1 MNKNFP
7 CDIIRD
13 LLPGYIDEILS
24 ETGTNSVQ
32 EHLAECEACHKAY
45 LEMKED
51 WTSET
56 EVKEQIAIDGFKKV
70 RRRTR
75 TLKIALGAAL
85 SLLLFFTLSI
95 FLKVFV
101 IGKPLS
107 THEIEINTEELS
119 YDEETA
125 CLTINGTVNLASC
138 RVTGVEWQQ
147 SEEDKNEVNI
157 LVYAAETLP
166 FQPERTEFN
175 LTVPDMKG
183 KTAYLACPEY
193 DRRELYN
200 WKHYHNE
207 KMMKL
212 ENEIYDRFPELD
224 RNRDALSYT
233 GGIET
238 ADGMEGIRFCV
249 HSVIGENAT
258 FWTFND
264 QIITDGDLE
273 SRDFEIWISLE
284 EPYQILLFDYRTGQ
298 YTDDT
303 SIFNR
308 H

>member
-24 ETGTNSVQ
+24 ETGINTVQ
-32 EHLAECEACHKAY
+32 EHLAECEACHKVF

-51 WTSET
+51 WISET
-56 EVKEQIAIDGFKKV
+56 EVKEQIALDGFKKV

-75 TLKIALGAAL
+75 MLKIALGAAL
-85 SLLLFFTLSI
+85 SLLLLSTLSI
-95 FLKVFV
+95 FVKVFV

-107 THEIEINTEELS
+107 THEIEINAEELS

-138 RVTGVEWQQ
+138 RVTRVEWQQ
-147 SEEDKNEVNI
+147 SEEDRNEVNI

-166 FQPERTEFN
+166 FQPEKAEFN

-183 KTAYLACPEY
+183 KIAYLACPEY

-207 KMMKL
+207 KMIEL
-212 ENEIYDRFPELD
+212 ESKIYDRFPELD

-233 GGIET
+233 SGIET
-238 ADGMEGIRFCV
+238 VNGTEGISFCV

-258 FWTFND
+258 FRTFND

-273 SRDFEIWISLE
+273 SRDFDIWISLE

-298 YTDDT
+298 YTDNTAILNKD
-303 SIFNR
+303 
-308 H
+308 

>member
-1 MNKNFP
+1 MNNNFP

-24 ETGTNSVQ
+24 ETGTNTVQ
-32 EHLAECEACHKAY
+32 EHLAECEACHKTY

-56 EVKEQIAIDGFKKV
+56 EVKERIVLDGFKKI

-85 SLLLFFTLSI
+85 SLLLLFTLSI
-95 FLKVFV
+95 FVKVFV

-107 THEIEINTEELS
+107 THEIEMSAEKLS
-119 YDEETA
+119 YDEETDR
-125 CLTINGTVNLASC
+125 LTISGTVNLASC
-138 RVTGVEWQQ
+138 RVTRVEWQQ

-166 FQPERTEFN
+166 FQAEKGEFN

-207 KMMKL
+207 KMIEL

-238 ADGMEGIRFCV
+238 ADGTEGIRFCV

-284 EPYQILLFDYRTGQ
+284 EPYQILLFDYQTGQ

-303 SIFNR
+303 SILDR